1 MENVERLELNREVM
15 LKLIKSLIDGEEL
28 EEISRIISLDPNLSL
43 KLLKFINS
51 SYFSLRKEIKSITHA
66 VAYLGYSN
74 LKDYIFVLL
83 TSSLLRSMDK
93 ERIKEILKEAFAM
106 KYVASLLFPEHEDE
120 SFMVGLLYSVVDDV
134 GIEELKTILKK
145 AGVSEYIING
155 LTDPDSTL
163 AKIKHVSDL
172 VIENCGADYS
182 NPIEVSEDMEL
193 SETDIKEICQRA
205 ERETEHLMA
214 SL

>member
-28 EEISRIISLDPNLSL
+28 EEISRIISLDPNLSI

-66 VAYLGYSN
+66 VAYLGYAN
-74 LKDYIFVLL
+74 LKDYVFVLL
-83 TSSLLRSMDK
+83 TSSLLRNMDK
-93 ERIKEILKEAFAM
+93 ERIKEILKSAFSM

-120 SFMVGLLYSVVDDV
+120 SFMVGLLYSVIDDV
-134 GIEELKTILKK
+134 GIDELKTILKK

-155 LTDPDSTL
+155 LIDKDSTL
-163 AKIKHVSDL
+163 AKIKSVSDSVL
-172 VIENCGADYS
+172 ENCNSNHA
-182 NPIEVSEDMEL
+182 NPIEVDEDMEL
-193 SETDIKEICQRA
+193 SKTDIREICQRA
-205 ERETEHLMA
+205 EREAENLLA

>member
-28 EEISRIISLDPNLSL
+28 EEISRIVSMDPNLSL

-66 VAYLGYSN
+66 IAYLGYAN
-74 LKDYIFVLL
+74 LKDYVFVLL
-83 TSSLLRSMDK
+83 TSSLLRNMD
-93 ERIKEILKEAFAM
+93 RNAIKKVLKNAYAM
-106 KYVASLLFPEHEDE
+106 KYVSQLLFPEHEDE
-120 SFMVGLLYSVVDDV
+120 SFMVGLLYSVVDKV
-134 GIEELKTILKK
+134 GIDELKEILKK

-155 LTDPDSTL
+155 IADPESTL
-163 AKIKHVSDL
+163 AKIKTIATSVLERCED
-172 VIENCGADYS
+172 
-182 NPIEVSEDMEL
+182 SEKGTISIDEEMEL
-193 SETDIKEICQRA
+193 SETDINEICSRA
-205 ERETEHLMA
+205 ERETETLMA